1 MINEP
6 PTTTNTP
13 SLDLGTN
20 DKRYPRPQWLRV
32 LREIFL
38 RWWLI
43 PLTCLIIYIFIVAFN
58 LYTHSDIYHALL
70 LPFFITYWWIV
81 IPTLA
86 IAITLLFLAYGW
98 ANGDESREYRV
109 QQEQRQR
116 ELEQEPPP
124 SGFKLQHTLRGHTE
138 EIRQIAWSPDGRLL
152 TSGSNDQ
159 TVRLWDVATGQA
171 LHTLTGHTDPVGS
184 VAWSSDGRLLASS
197 SGDQTV
203 RLWDGV
209 TGQALHTLTGHTSL
223 VLSVAW
229 SPDGRQLASGS
240 GDRTVRLWDVTTG
253 RQIRA
258 LEGHTASILTI
269 SFSADS
275 RILASKSD
283 DGTVR
288 LWKVD
293 TWEEV
298 TSLYESSNELS
309 FGVAF
314 HPKLPILATLGEGD
328 TIIRIWH
335 LDFDVILAKAPDA
348 SQAQYTN
355 ARVVLVG
362 HPGYRLIHQL
372 HLSEVSVALVV
383 FDGRSETDPFAGVQ
397 HWERALRIAQQA
409 QGSSALPLKKFLVGA
424 RMDRGGI
431 GVSRSRIEALVR
443 EMGFD
448 GYYETSAKEGFGI
461 EQLQVV
467 IAQAI
472 DWAVLPKVSSTTLF
486 QSIKDFL
493 AAQKKAGR
501 LLSTVDDLYHTF
513 LKEEVAPQETET
525 LRAQF
530 ETCIG
535 RVESSGL
542 IRRLSFGNFVL
553 LQSELLDAYASA
565 LVNAVKDE
573 PDGLGSIA
581 EAKVLAGNF
590 AMPADERIKNKEQEK
605 MLLIAMIEDLL
616 RNEIA
621 LRANSEDGI
630 QLVFPSQSTRENAE
644 LPDPEEKTASSAS
657 RGRYSTSM
665 LPSVCVSPI
674 VASFEKGN
682 SGGTPSP
689 TRPVLGAPVVC
700 SCTIAAKE
708 VANSPSS
715 STKPPAHRPVS
726 NSRITSTSICNVA
739 PSPPLSNA
747 SVSSPVPNVPSPSPT
762 NSSACVESAAWTGW
776 TAPTA
781 ELTSLSLT
789 VKNNS
794 QQPLRQQCKLWTAL
808 LISNV
813 IVKPPSPSWQAK

>member
-152 TSGSNDQ
+152 ASGSNDQ
-159 TVRLWDVATGQA
+159 TVRLWDVATG
-171 LHTLTGHTDPVGS
+171 
-184 VAWSSDGRLLASS
+184 
-197 SGDQTV
+197 
-203 RLWDGV
+203 
-209 TGQALHTLTGHTSL
+209 
-223 VLSVAW
+223 
-229 SPDGRQLASGS
+229 
-240 GDRTVRLWDVTTG
+240 

-258 LEGHTASILTI
+258 LEGHTDDISGI

-275 RILASKSD
+275 RILASKSG

-298 TSLYESSNELS
+298 ISLYESSSNVISL
-309 FGVAF
+309 GVAF

-362 HPGYRLIHQL
+362 DSGVGKSGLVLSQQPFALTDSTHARRVWPFESRPVDLAEGRKETRETLLWDLAGQPGYRLIHQL

-383 FDGRSETDPFAGVQ
+383 FDGR
-397 HWERALRIAQQA
+397 R
-409 QGSSALPLKKFLVGA
+409 
-424 RMDRGGI
+424 
-431 GVSRSRIEALVR
+431 
-443 EMGFD
+443 
-448 GYYETSAKEGFGI
+448 
-461 EQLQVV
+461 
-467 IAQAI
+467 
-472 DWAVLPKVSSTTLF
+472 
-486 QSIKDFL
+486 
-493 AAQKKAGR
+493 
-501 LLSTVDDLYHTF
+501 
-513 LKEEVAPQETET
+513 
-525 LRAQF
+525 
-530 ETCIG
+530 
-535 RVESSGL
+535 
-542 IRRLSFGNFVL
+542 
-553 LQSELLDAYASA
+553 
-565 LVNAVKDE
+565 
-573 PDGLGSIA
+573 
-581 EAKVLAGNF
+581 
-590 AMPADERIKNKEQEK
+590 
-605 MLLIAMIEDLL
+605 
-616 RNEIA
+616 
-621 LRANSEDGI
+621 
-630 QLVFPSQSTRENAE
+630 
-644 LPDPEEKTASSAS
+644 
-657 RGRYSTSM
+657 
-665 LPSVCVSPI
+665 
-674 VASFEKGN
+674 
-682 SGGTPSP
+682 
-689 TRPVLGAPVVC
+689 
-700 SCTIAAKE
+700 
-708 VANSPSS
+708 
-715 STKPPAHRPVS
+715 
-726 NSRITSTSICNVA
+726 
-739 PSPPLSNA
+739 
-747 SVSSPVPNVPSPSPT
+747 
-762 NSSACVESAAWTGW
+762 
-776 TAPTA
+776 
-781 ELTSLSLT
+781 
-789 VKNNS
+789 
-794 QQPLRQQCKLWTAL
+794 
-808 LISNV
+808 
-813 IVKPPSPSWQAK
+813 

>member
-152 TSGSNDQ
+152 ASGSNDQ

-209 TGQALHTLTGHTSL
+209 TGQVLHSLTGHTSWVSSVAWSPDGRQLASGSYDQTVRLWDGVTGQVLHTLTGHTSL

-258 LEGHTASILTI
+258 LEGHTDDISGI

-275 RILASKSD
+275 RILASKSG

-298 TSLYESSNELS
+298 ISLYESSSNVISL
-309 FGVAF
+309 GVAF

-362 HPGYRLIHQL
+362 DSGVGKSGLVLSQQPFALTDSTHARRVWPFESRPVDLAEGRKETRETLLWDLAGQPGYRLIHQL

-397 HWERALRIAQQA
+397 HWERALRIAQQV
-409 QGSSALPLKKFLVGA
+409 QGSSALPF
-424 RMDRGGI
+424 
-431 GVSRSRIEALVR
+431 
-443 EMGFD
+443 
-448 GYYETSAKEGFGI
+448 
-461 EQLQVV
+461 
-467 IAQAI
+467 
-472 DWAVLPKVSSTTLF
+472 
-486 QSIKDFL
+486 
-493 AAQKKAGR
+493 
-501 LLSTVDDLYHTF
+501 
-513 LKEEVAPQETET
+513 EEVS
-525 LRAQF
+525 
-530 ETCIG
+530 G
-535 RVESSGL
+535 RSTHGS
-542 IRRLSFGNFVL
+542 RRHRR
-553 LQSELLDAYASA
+553 QS
-565 LVNAVKDE
+565 
-573 PDGLGSIA
+573 
-581 EAKVLAGNF
+581 
-590 AMPADERIKNKEQEK
+590 
-605 MLLIAMIEDLL
+605 
-616 RNEIA
+616 
-621 LRANSEDGI
+621 
-630 QLVFPSQSTRENAE
+630 
-644 LPDPEEKTASSAS
+644 LP
-657 RGRYSTSM
+657 
-665 LPSVCVSPI
+665 
-674 VASFEKGN
+674 
-682 SGGTPSP
+682 
-689 TRPVLGAPVVC
+689 
-700 SCTIAAKE
+700 
-708 VANSPSS
+708 
-715 STKPPAHRPVS
+715 H
-726 NSRITSTSICNVA
+726 
-739 PSPPLSNA
+739 
-747 SVSSPVPNVPSPSPT
+747 
-762 NSSACVESAAWTGW
+762 
-776 TAPTA
+776 
-781 ELTSLSLT
+781 
-789 VKNNS
+789 
-794 QQPLRQQCKLWTAL
+794 
-808 LISNV
+808 
-813 IVKPPSPSWQAK
+813 

>member
-152 TSGSNDQ
+152 ASGSNDQ

-203 RLWDGV
+203 RLWD
-209 TGQALHTLTGHTSL
+209 
-223 VLSVAW
+223 
-229 SPDGRQLASGS
+229 
-240 GDRTVRLWDVTTG
+240 VTTG

-258 LEGHTASILTI
+258 LEGHTDDISGI

-275 RILASKSD
+275 RILASKSG

-298 TSLYESSNELS
+298 ISLYESSSNVISL
-309 FGVAF
+309 GVAF

-362 HPGYRLIHQL
+362 DSGVGKSGLVLSQQPFALTDSTHARRVWPFESRPVDLAEGRKETRETLLWDLAGQPGYRLIHQL

-397 HWERALRIAQQA
+397 HWERALRIAQQV
-409 QGSSALPLKKFLVGA
+409 QGSSALPF
-424 RMDRGGI
+424 
-431 GVSRSRIEALVR
+431 
-443 EMGFD
+443 
-448 GYYETSAKEGFGI
+448 
-461 EQLQVV
+461 
-467 IAQAI
+467 
-472 DWAVLPKVSSTTLF
+472 
-486 QSIKDFL
+486 
-493 AAQKKAGR
+493 
-501 LLSTVDDLYHTF
+501 
-513 LKEEVAPQETET
+513 EEVS
-525 LRAQF
+525 
-530 ETCIG
+530 G
-535 RVESSGL
+535 RSTHGS
-542 IRRLSFGNFVL
+542 RRHRR
-553 LQSELLDAYASA
+553 QS
-565 LVNAVKDE
+565 
-573 PDGLGSIA
+573 
-581 EAKVLAGNF
+581 
-590 AMPADERIKNKEQEK
+590 
-605 MLLIAMIEDLL
+605 
-616 RNEIA
+616 
-621 LRANSEDGI
+621 
-630 QLVFPSQSTRENAE
+630 
-644 LPDPEEKTASSAS
+644 LP
-657 RGRYSTSM
+657 
-665 LPSVCVSPI
+665 
-674 VASFEKGN
+674 
-682 SGGTPSP
+682 
-689 TRPVLGAPVVC
+689 
-700 SCTIAAKE
+700 
-708 VANSPSS
+708 
-715 STKPPAHRPVS
+715 H
-726 NSRITSTSICNVA
+726 
-739 PSPPLSNA
+739 
-747 SVSSPVPNVPSPSPT
+747 
-762 NSSACVESAAWTGW
+762 
-776 TAPTA
+776 
-781 ELTSLSLT
+781 
-789 VKNNS
+789 
-794 QQPLRQQCKLWTAL
+794 
-808 LISNV
+808 
-813 IVKPPSPSWQAK
+813 

>member
-152 TSGSNDQ
+152 ASGSNDQ

-209 TGQALHTLTGHTSL
+209 TGQVLHSLTGHTSW
-223 VLSVAW
+223 VSSVAW

-240 GDRTVRLWDVTTG
+240 YDQTVRLWDVTTG

-258 LEGHTASILTI
+258 LEGHTDDISGI

-275 RILASKSD
+275 RILASKSG

-298 TSLYESSNELS
+298 ISLYESSSNVISL
-309 FGVAF
+309 GVAF

-362 HPGYRLIHQL
+362 DSGVGKSGLVLSQQPFALTDSTHARRVWPFESRPVDLAEGRKETRETLLWDLAGQPGYRLIHQL

-397 HWERALRIAQQA
+397 HWERALRIAQQV
-409 QGSSALPLKKFLVGA
+409 QGSSALPF
-424 RMDRGGI
+424 
-431 GVSRSRIEALVR
+431 
-443 EMGFD
+443 
-448 GYYETSAKEGFGI
+448 
-461 EQLQVV
+461 
-467 IAQAI
+467 
-472 DWAVLPKVSSTTLF
+472 
-486 QSIKDFL
+486 
-493 AAQKKAGR
+493 
-501 LLSTVDDLYHTF
+501 
-513 LKEEVAPQETET
+513 EEVS
-525 LRAQF
+525 
-530 ETCIG
+530 G
-535 RVESSGL
+535 RSTHGS
-542 IRRLSFGNFVL
+542 RRHRR
-553 LQSELLDAYASA
+553 QS
-565 LVNAVKDE
+565 
-573 PDGLGSIA
+573 
-581 EAKVLAGNF
+581 
-590 AMPADERIKNKEQEK
+590 
-605 MLLIAMIEDLL
+605 
-616 RNEIA
+616 
-621 LRANSEDGI
+621 
-630 QLVFPSQSTRENAE
+630 
-644 LPDPEEKTASSAS
+644 LP
-657 RGRYSTSM
+657 
-665 LPSVCVSPI
+665 
-674 VASFEKGN
+674 
-682 SGGTPSP
+682 
-689 TRPVLGAPVVC
+689 
-700 SCTIAAKE
+700 
-708 VANSPSS
+708 
-715 STKPPAHRPVS
+715 H
-726 NSRITSTSICNVA
+726 
-739 PSPPLSNA
+739 
-747 SVSSPVPNVPSPSPT
+747 
-762 NSSACVESAAWTGW
+762 
-776 TAPTA
+776 
-781 ELTSLSLT
+781 
-789 VKNNS
+789 
-794 QQPLRQQCKLWTAL
+794 
-808 LISNV
+808 
-813 IVKPPSPSWQAK
+813 